1 MLPLILPALS
11 VSFFIVLTY
20 LFASFETPYI
30 LGVTHP
36 RVLSV
41 SVFDMYTKGSLEAR
55 GKIMVMNI
63 MISIISLFFGGM
75 ISLALKFFSK
85 FENREW

>member
-1 MLPLILPALS
+1 LPLILPNLG
-11 VSFFIVLTY
+11 VSFFIVLSY

-41 SVFDMYTKGSLEAR
+41 LVFDMYAKGSLDLR
-55 GKIMVMNI
+55 GKIMVLNI
-63 MISIISLFFGGM
+63 LISCISLIFAGAIYF
-75 ISLALKFFSK
+75 IFKYFTK
-85 FENREW
+85 FEDREW